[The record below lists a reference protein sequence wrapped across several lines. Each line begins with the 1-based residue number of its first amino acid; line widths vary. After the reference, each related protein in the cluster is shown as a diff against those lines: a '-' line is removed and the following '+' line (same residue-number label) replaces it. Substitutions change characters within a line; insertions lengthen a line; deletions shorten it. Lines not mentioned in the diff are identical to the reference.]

1 MASPT
6 SVAPP
11 TSAPVRDP
19 APMLWAV
26 AILCWTASVVLA
38 VGDGHAMHHG
48 TAGSAA
54 LPGPLRVGA
63 YGMIWVV
70 MVGAMMLPTTVP
82 MARLVAAV
90 TARLTDPGPVLSTLY
105 VSYLAVWA
113 AFGVAGL
120 AVEIIVR
127 AAEGRWPWL
136 GTHPGLVLAATMTLA
151 GGFQFSRLKDRC
163 LTACR
168 DPMSMLWQ
176 HYRRG
181 AAGAWRL
188 GTRHALSCLGCCW
201 ALMLLLFGTGVASLV
216 WMLVLTGVMVA
227 EKTTRWG
234 ARLSAPIGVTLLG
247 GAAVVGLGAF
257 GIGPLAGI
265 TT

>member
-1 MASPT
+1 
-6 SVAPP
+6 
-11 TSAPVRDP
+11 
-19 APMLWAV
+19 V

-38 VGDGHAMHHG
+38 VGDAHELHHG

-54 LPGPLRVGA
+54 LSGPTRIGA
-63 YGMIWVV
+63 YAVIWVV

-82 MARLVAAV
+82 MARLVATV
-90 TARLTDPGPVLSTLY
+90 TARVTDPGPVLSTLY
-105 VSYLAVWA
+105 VSYLAVWGG
-113 AFGVAGL
+113 FGLLGL
-120 AVEIIVR
+120 GVEVVVRAVEVR
-127 AAEGRWPWL
+127 WSWL
-136 GTHPGLVLAATMTLA
+136 GAHPGLVLASTLALA

-168 DPMSMLWQ
+168 DPMTMLWQ

-181 AAGAWRL
+181 PAGAWRL

-234 ARLSAPIGVTLLG
+234 ARLSAPVGVTLLG
-247 GAAVVGLGAF
+247 AAAVVGVGAF
-257 GIGPLAGI
+257 GVGPLAGMSI
-265 TT
+265 